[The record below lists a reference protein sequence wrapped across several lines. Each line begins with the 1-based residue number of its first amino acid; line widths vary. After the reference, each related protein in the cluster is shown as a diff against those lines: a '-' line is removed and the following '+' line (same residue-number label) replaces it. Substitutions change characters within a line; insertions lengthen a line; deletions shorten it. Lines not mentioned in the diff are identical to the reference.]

1 MLDLSIL
8 NAKRSMVFVFQK
20 TIKYSFEF
28 RTELARVTYRYVHPE
43 SRTNK
48 KKYDLGENL

>member
-1 MLDLSIL
+1 
-8 NAKRSMVFVFQK
+8 MVFVFQK

-28 RTELARVTYRYVHPE
+28 RTELARVTHRYVHPQ
-43 SRTNK
+43 SRTNE